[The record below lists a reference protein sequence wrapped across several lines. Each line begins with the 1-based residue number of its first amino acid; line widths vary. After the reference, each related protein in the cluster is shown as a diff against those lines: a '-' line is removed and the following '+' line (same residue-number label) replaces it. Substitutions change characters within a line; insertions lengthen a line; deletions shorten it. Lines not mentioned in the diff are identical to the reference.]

1 MKTGKLNNDDL
12 KRIVLE
18 RLPVCSTEV
27 SKGPATGLDCAIL
40 KSREGLMVISSD
52 PITGAANDVGRIA
65 IHVSCN
71 DIACC
76 GIKPTAI
83 MLVII
88 APKSATEDE
97 LINIIDQASDAARKL
112 GVDIVGGHTE
122 VSDSVNRFVLITTA
136 FGFTDNAT
144 VVKSSGAKVGDSIL
158 MTKYAG
164 LEGTAILAADFGDR
178 LSGLINS
185 EVLQK
190 AKTLIENISVVDE
203 GVLCGSLKVNAM
215 HDATEGGIMGG
226 VWEMAEAGDV
236 GCSIDLAKI
245 SVLPET
251 KAICDAFEL
260 DPYKLISSGC
270 MLISTERAEDVIETL
285 KANNIFCTEIGKIV
299 EKNRTYYDLNGQ
311 INELSPPQAD
321 ELYKII

>member
-1 MKTGKLNNDDL
+1 
-12 KRIVLE
+12 
-18 RLPVCSTEV
+18 
-27 SKGPATGLDCAIL
+27 
-40 KSREGLMVISSD
+40 
-52 PITGAANDVGRIA
+52 
-65 IHVSCN
+65 
-71 DIACC
+71 
-76 GIKPTAI
+76 

-88 APKSATEDE
+88 APTCATEEE
-97 LINIIDQASDAARKL
+97 LINVIDQASDAARKL
-112 GVDIVGGHTE
+112 GVYIVGGHTE

-136 FGFTDNAT
+136 LGFTDNAT

-178 LSGLINS
+178 LSGLIKH
-185 EVLQK
+185 EELEK
-190 AKTLIENISVVDE
+190 AKSLIENISVVDE

-226 VWEMAEAGDV
+226 VWEMAEAGEV

-245 SVLPET
+245 PILPET
-251 KAICDAFEL
+251 KAICNAFEL

-270 MLISTERAEDVIETL
+270 MLISTERAEEVIETL

-299 EKNRTYYDLNGQ
+299 EKNRTYNDLNGQ
-311 INELSPPQAD
+311 INELSAPQAD
-321 ELYKII
+321 ELYKIT